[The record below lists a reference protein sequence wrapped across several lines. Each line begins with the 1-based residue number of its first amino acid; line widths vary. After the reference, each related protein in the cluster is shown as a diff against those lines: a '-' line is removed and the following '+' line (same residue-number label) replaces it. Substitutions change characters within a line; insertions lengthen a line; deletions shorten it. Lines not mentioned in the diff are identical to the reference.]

1 MLVGGDVPAETSR
14 QTQSLGLGEKRF
26 VTPQLQLRRLAL
38 GQVQYEGDAFG
49 WLSVEE
55 RRAYQ
60 DRNATTVLLHVLCFE
75 RPCAAGLGS
84 NSSMRPSSFSS
95 HSAGIRSFQ
104 RIGPDVSSSLSYPTI
119 FPKA

>member
-38 GQVQYEGDAFG
+38 GQIQYEGDAFG
-49 WLSVEE
+49 WLPVEE

-60 DRNATTVLLHVLCFE
+60 DRNAAPVLLHVLCFE
-75 RPCAAGLGS
+75 RSCASGREQFVHAVVVILVPFGRHQIL
-84 NSSMRPSSFSS
+84 P
-95 HSAGIRSFQ
+95 ADQ
-104 RIGPDVSSSLSYPTI
+104 
-119 FPKA
+119 